1 MVATASQNET
11 SSDIPSLNAIA
22 AGTRASTNNVL
33 TGILAALETAMD
45 EGGEDGGSDAGDPA
59 RPDESSAWRAAA
71 PDGTAQRIAV
81 PVNPRSVKYGKDRS
95 RMPVENASVHGAPVI
110 TRNCQSAAKKNG
122 TKRPTQPGKPISPTR
137 RTETPANENAN
148 NTNASGLNAV
158 AATSS
163 TTPHAP
169 PML

>member
-45 EGGEDGGSDAGDPA
+45 EGGEDGGSDA
-59 RPDESSAWRAAA
+59 AAA

-81 PVNPRSVKYGKDRS
+81 PVNPRSVKYGKDWS
-95 RMPVENASVHGAPVI
+95 RMPAENASVHGAPAV
-110 TRNCQSAAKKNG
+110 
-122 TKRPTQPGKPISPTR
+122 TKTPSLRQASRWDLPLPR
-137 RTETPANENAN
+137 R
-148 NTNASGLNAV
+148 
-158 AATSS
+158 
-163 TTPHAP
+163 
-169 PML
+169 